1 MRTKKVTQEQRIAR
15 LEKVV
20 FQLFATNKMIQDE
33 LKLLQDK
40 NKKDENI

>member
-40 NKKDENI
+40 IKN